1 MFTNLPVIYPIVSNT
16 IEIIVYMSYCMWN
29 ITMKNKEKKYQ
40 YGYRQIDFSNNIN
53 LHCIY
58 TNFCIEL
65 FVKKHTFEPIFA
77 LNYLFKNLKL
87 ALSWNM
93 SFKTLVFTKGESKK
107 FQNSIIFRKFFT
119 FISQGDERVLS
130 AIKLNGR

>member
-1 MFTNLPVIYPIVSNT
+1 
-16 IEIIVYMSYCMWN
+16 
-29 ITMKNKEKKYQ
+29 MKNKEKKYQ
-40 YGYRQIDFSNNIN
+40 YGYRQIYFSNNIN

-130 AIKLNGR
+130 AIKSNGRYNPFRIHPLLLVRCLLHQYLLQSAVLY

>member
-1 MFTNLPVIYPIVSNT
+1 MLKT
-16 IEIIVYMSYCMWN
+16 
-29 ITMKNKEKKYQ
+29 
-40 YGYRQIDFSNNIN
+40 
-53 LHCIY
+53 
-58 TNFCIEL
+58 
-65 FVKKHTFEPIFA
+65 HTFEPIFA

-130 AIKLNGR
+130 AIKSNGRYNPFHIHPPPIGQVFTPSVLVAVGSAVLSAH